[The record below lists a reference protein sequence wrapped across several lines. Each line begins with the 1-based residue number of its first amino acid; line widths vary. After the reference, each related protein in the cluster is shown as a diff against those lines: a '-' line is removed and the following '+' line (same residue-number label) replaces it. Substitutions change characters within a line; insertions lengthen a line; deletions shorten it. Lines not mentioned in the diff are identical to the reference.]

1 MFIKVIY
8 GLNMVDQWWLVEGYC
23 NRVNRLVMRSSVITN
38 YCICYAYFWQVLIGH
53 GIMVHIE

>member
-23 NRVNRLVMRSSVITN
+23 NRVNQLVMRSSIITN
-38 YCICYAYFWQVLIGH
+38 YMFCLKEPTDQLFLAGTN
-53 GIMVHIE
+53 